1 LGLAAAQPEAAKQT
15 QKMAIRILMAA
26 THHPATAT
34 TPQGKAIHHDWR
46 KSAHESPRTP
56 YGLAGKTFNLAGK
69 PLKTGGSM
77 GSIPKI
83 HPTLFHTIPIGI
95 CEFGGF
101 F

>member
-1 LGLAAAQPEAAKQT
+1 MAMKWTLGLAAAQPEVAMQT

-56 YGLAGKTFNLAGK
+56 YGLPEPPSWIAETT
-69 PLKTGGSM
+69 P
-77 GSIPKI
+77 
-83 HPTLFHTIPIGI
+83 
-95 CEFGGF
+95 
-101 F
+101 